1 MKKSYFSFTISFL
14 GVPFY
19 LFLVGYVDYKLFPV
33 MDSWSVFLVAAGF
46 NYILLERATSSFTY
60 PVVENDLLKIKWF
73 FWPFMNKDFFYKDID
88 HIQFT
93 SWKGPVMKIVLKNGR
108 TKTYNGLDSMKVRDL
123 PVFIQDLIDH
133 GVTVDNQLKTKGR
146 T

>member
-1 MKKSYFSFTISFL
+1 MKKGYFSFTISFL
-14 GVPFY
+14 VVPFY
-19 LFLVGYVDYKLFPV
+19 LFLVVYIDYKLFPV
-33 MDSWSVFLVAAGF
+33 MDSWTDCLFAVVI
-46 NYILLERATSSFTY
+46 NYVLIERATSSFTY
-60 PVVENDLLKIKWF
+60 PVIESDMLKMRWF
-73 FWPFMNKDFFYKDID
+73 FWPFMNREFFYKDID

-93 SWKGPVMKIVLKNGR
+93 SWKGPVMRIVLKNGR
-108 TKTYNGLDSMKVRDL
+108 TKTYNGLDCMKMRDL

>member
-1 MKKSYFSFTISFL
+1 
-14 GVPFY
+14 
-19 LFLVGYVDYKLFPV
+19 

-93 SWKGPVMKIVLKNGR
+93 SWKGPVMKIVLKNGQ
-108 TKTYNGLDSMKVRDL
+108 TKTYNGLDCMKMRDL
-123 PVFIQDLIDH
+123 PVFIRDLIDH
-133 GVTVDNQLKTKGR
+133 GVTVDNQLKTKGK